1 MIGVTSISNGEKF
14 IITKIGSS
22 YAWSLE
28 TVLSIYIKL
37 KNIHKISF
45 DYMKNTSQSRL
56 KLYFYDMNNKEN
68 LMFDTETNGS
78 SISTWYHVE
87 YSVKDVSLI
96 GLLMYIPVNSTESDF
111 EIKNWKGE

>member
-1 MIGVTSISNGEKF
+1 MIGLTSISDGEKF
-14 IITKIGSS
+14 IITKIDSS
-22 YAWSLE
+22 YAWKGE
-28 TVLSIYIKL
+28 TVSGIYIKL

-45 DYMKNTSQSRL
+45 DYMKNTSLSRL
-56 KLYFYDMNNKEN
+56 KLYFYDMNNKDN

-96 GLLMYIPVNSTESDF
+96 GLLMYIPADIAESDF